1 MTRDELVAAS
11 REPNVRALLDAIA
24 ACEGTAGPEGYQ
36 TLFGGGRFDSF
47 TDHPRRAIT
56 ASLAGKPITS
66 TAAGRYQF
74 LRDTWANLVKQYGFP
89 TFAPRWQDAGAV
101 ALIVEK
107 RALEDIRAGNLD
119 AAVAKLATTWAS
131 LPGAPYGQPTKH
143 ASFVRDVYLRAG
155 GRLDGGA
162 PIEARTAPPTIGVRP
177 AAPTESKPMA
187 PAIAAAILS
196 PFAKPAMDALASLI
210 PTLADLFKGETPS
223 KVADRNVEAFKA
235 IADKVLPI
243 VLSSTGAPNA
253 QAAVE
258 AVQADPAL
266 ASKADDA
273 LRREYYELQ
282 RVSIKEARDFAVSYA
297 QITNVRTVVGRLT
310 FLELFTLIVVALSAV
325 MVGGMMYLGLLTGE
339 LLGAVV
345 TMVVVAGFVD
355 TRKFWLGLPAP
366 DQRSEPPK

>member
-36 TLFGGGRFDSF
+36 TMFGGGRFDSF

-89 TFAPRWQDAGAV
+89 TFAPTWQDAGAV

-131 LPGAPYGQPTKH
+131 LPGAPYGQPVKH
-143 ASFVRDVYLRAG
+143 PAFVRDIYLRAG

-162 PIEARTAPPTIGVRP
+162 PIEARTVPPTIGVRP
-177 AAPTESKPMA
+177 DPAPQPKPEPTMGPFVI
-187 PAIAAAILS
+187 PALS
-196 PFAKPAMDALASLI
+196 ALAQLI
-210 PTLADLFKGETPS
+210 PTVAELFKGESPS
-223 KVADRNVEAFKA
+223 KVAERNVDAVRA

-243 VLSSTGAPNA
+243 VLAATGAPNA

-266 ASKADDA
+266 ATKTDDA

-282 RVSIKEARDFAVSYA
+282 RVSIKEARQFAMDYA
-297 QITNVRTVVGRLT
+297 QVKDVRTVVGRLT

-325 MVGGMMYLGLLTGE
+325 MVGGMMYLGLLAGE

-366 DQRSEPPK
+366 DQRTDPTK